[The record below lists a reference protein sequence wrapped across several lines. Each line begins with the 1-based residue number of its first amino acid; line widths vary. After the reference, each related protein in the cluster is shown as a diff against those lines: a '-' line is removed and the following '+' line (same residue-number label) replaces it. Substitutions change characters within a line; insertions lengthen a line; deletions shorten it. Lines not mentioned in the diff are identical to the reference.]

1 MKQVPTANMF
11 KVSNVVELHPFP
23 EHESRFILSTQGTS
37 VFLAPKTFML
47 GKKSSLNRN
56 PRTPQIRVVYG
67 VQRTHDLII
76 LIDHNPLSD
85 FSSGLGSHPKT
96 IEERRKKEGVTLK
109 TGNGIFRNGR

>member
-47 GKKSSLNRN
+47 
-56 PRTPQIRVVYG
+56 
-67 VQRTHDLII
+67 
-76 LIDHNPLSD
+76 
-85 FSSGLGSHPKT
+85 
-96 IEERRKKEGVTLK
+96 ER
-109 TGNGIFRNGR
+109 